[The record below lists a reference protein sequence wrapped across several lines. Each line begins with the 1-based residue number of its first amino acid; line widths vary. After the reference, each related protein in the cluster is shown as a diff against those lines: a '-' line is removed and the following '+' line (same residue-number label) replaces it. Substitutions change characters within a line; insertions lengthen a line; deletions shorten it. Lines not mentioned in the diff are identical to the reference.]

1 MFKEL
6 SWRLSVFCLVFKE
19 LICAWY
25 LCTNNSK
32 NNLCLVF
39 KEFKELLQKK
49 SLVMIDKREDLKF
62 AKAILQSTLDLVKF
76 LGSRVYFTKLKNFTI
91 SRFTKMQNQL
101 IMLHKTGISLLLRIL
116 PNIIHSF

>member
-1 MFKEL
+1 M
-6 SWRLSVFCLVFKE
+6 
-19 LICAWY
+19 A
-25 LCTNNSK
+25 
-32 NNLCLVF
+32 
-39 KEFKELLQKK
+39 FKELLQKK

-101 IMLHKTGISLLLRIL
+101 IMLNKTGMSLLLRIL
-116 PNIIHSF
+116 PNSIHSF